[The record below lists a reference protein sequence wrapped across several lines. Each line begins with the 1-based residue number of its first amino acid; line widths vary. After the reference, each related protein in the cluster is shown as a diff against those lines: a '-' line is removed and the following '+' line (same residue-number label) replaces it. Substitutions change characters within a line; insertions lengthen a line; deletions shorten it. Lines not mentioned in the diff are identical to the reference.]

1 MATLY
6 SPKEDPQTS
15 SPFDSVFSPLTNKVP
30 LPVGDVGRN
39 VHIDH
44 LQVQQPAIVS
54 PGAELQVALLHIER
68 KPAHI
73 DITGALQDACRQ
85 TLSTLFMFGAQRCF
99 GKHTHYTLFNLAECT
114 GRFLWRSPARLC
126 GM

>member
-1 MATLY
+1 MAALQ
-6 SPKEDPQTS
+6 SPDFLTF
-15 SPFDSVFSPLTNKVP
+15 FDSTPSPLTNKVP
-30 LPVGDVGRN
+30 LPVGYVGRN
-39 VHIDH
+39 VHIYH

-85 TLSTLFMFGAQRCF
+85 VSSTLFMFAA
-99 GKHTHYTLFNLAECT
+99 HL
-114 GRFLWRSPARLC
+114 
-126 GM
+126 